1 MSQDLRSRPDEGRDS
16 SGRLGDKEQGRNW
29 FDGFEGMNYEQRRPA
44 YSPQR
49 ISNSDHNGSNADK
62 RHQRNES

>member
-16 SGRLGDKEQGRNW
+16 SSRAGDKVQVRSRFE
-29 FDGFEGMNYEQRRPA
+29 GFEGMNYEQRRPA

-49 ISNSDHNGSNADK
+49 ISNSDRNGSNESKGK
-62 RHQRNES
+62 RRDEC